1 MASRW
6 PMEPW
11 AVSIVATTAGP
22 RVHLVE
28 DRILHTE
35 TEPRSLCG
43 VKASRPTLAPFK
55 LNGCK
60 RCCTAALKAG
70 LTTIIDING
79 DVLDVQTMLD
89 TNGPKPGSR

>member
-11 AVSIVATTAGP
+11 AVSIVGASSGP

-28 DRILHTE
+28 DRILHTDA
-35 TEPRSLCG
+35 EPRSLCG
-43 VKASRPTLAPFK
+43 VKASTPTRSVFA

-60 RCCTAALKAG
+60 RCCKAALKAG
-70 LTTIIDING
+70 LTRVIDVNG
-79 DVLDVQTMLD
+79 EVLDTQIILD
-89 TNGPKPGSR
+89 TNWPKPGT